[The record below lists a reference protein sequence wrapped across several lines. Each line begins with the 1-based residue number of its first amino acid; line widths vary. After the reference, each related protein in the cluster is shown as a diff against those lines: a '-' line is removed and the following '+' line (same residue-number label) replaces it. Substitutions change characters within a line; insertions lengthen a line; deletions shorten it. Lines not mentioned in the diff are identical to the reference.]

1 MKEINS
7 LIVGVF
13 ILLPIISA
21 SCSSQNTNELTNDQK
36 KVISNEI
43 ETIVKDFFN
52 PGTLNYETHT
62 GLRANQEGYV
72 MGGEGKI
79 LFTDY
84 STYNESMKSS
94 FAGIQRFT
102 DFETT
107 AIYVY
112 VLSRDA
118 ATCTTEYKS
127 KFLTTAG
134 DTVINNGCWTFVFK
148 KFDNGWKVIQENGTH
163 LRK

>member
-1 MKEINS
+1 MKKSN
-7 LIVGVF
+7 LWIVVVF
-13 ILLPIISA
+13 ILLSIISP
-21 SCSSQNTNELTNDQK
+21 SCNTQNTCEPTDDQK
-36 KVISNEI
+36 KLISTEI
-43 ETIVKDFFN
+43 ETIVKNFFN
-52 PGTLNYETHT
+52 PKTLTYETHT
-62 GLRANQEGYV
+62 GLRANKDGYV

-102 DFETT
+102 DFETV

-112 VLSRDA
+112 VLSKDA
-118 ATCTTEYKS
+118 ATCTTEFKS

-134 DTVINNGCWTFVFK
+134 DTVLNNGCWTFVFK
-148 KFDNGWKVIQENGTH
+148 KFDNDWKVIQENGTH